1 MSSES
6 SSGLRRKN
14 SEKVVIVAIQA
25 ITLIGRG
32 KVNPIGKKGHFA
44 VRAE

>member
-14 SEKVVIVAIQA
+14 SEKVVIVAIPA
-25 ITLIGRG
+25 ITLIR
-32 KVNPIGKKGHFA
+32 
-44 VRAE
+44 